1 MRNIYLLIMLLL
13 TACSTTQKTEIVEIT
28 VKQRSIYKTNSCQ
41 DINNFILN
49 SYFNIELLT
58 KLYNNCQNK
67 NVLTALLIAK
77 GDKYSK
83 EMNFKMALLKHRK
96 ALNLINKNN
105 LKLFDEYKLY
115 LKEQISKYTRSSKKS
130 IRREEMQDSSILT
143 SKELEDYIM
152 PRDKNSTRGAIL
164 GEFSIIKGIPLNF
177 STGSYSIEE
186 QVNLSQAKE
195 IGKLLSKIDYKD
207 KIIYITGYTDTRGDS
222 ISNQILSMKRAESLK
237 NYLVNN
243 FTIKYENIKADGY
256 GESFPICIFG
266 EKNRNKNEYSCSG
279 KEDYDR
285 SRRVTLE
292 YGQ

>member
-1 MRNIYLLIMLLL
+1 MLLL

-49 SYFNIELLT
+49 SYFNIKLLT

-83 EMNFKMALLKHRK
+83 EMNFKMALLNHRK

-130 IRREEMQDSSILT
+130 IRREEIQDSSILT

-279 KEDYDR
+279 EEDYDR